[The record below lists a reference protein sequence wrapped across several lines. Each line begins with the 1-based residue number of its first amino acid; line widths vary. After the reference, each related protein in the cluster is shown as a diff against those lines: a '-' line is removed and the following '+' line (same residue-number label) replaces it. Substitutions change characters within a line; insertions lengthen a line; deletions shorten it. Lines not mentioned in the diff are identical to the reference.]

1 MVTLGGH
8 LAGSWMGAGHQKHEA
23 MIRSLDFSATAS
35 PLPSPRE
42 RVVHCLVAQSCLT
55 LRPHALQHTRIP
67 YPSPSLRV
75 CSVSCP
81 LSQWCQP
88 IISSSVISF
97 TSSLLSFPAS
107 VSFQMSQFFQSGG
120 QSIGA
125 SASAS
130 VLPWIFRVNF
140 LSDGLVWSPFSSRD
154 SQEYYPA
161 RQFKSINSWHSAFFM
176 VWLSHP

>member
-1 MVTLGGH
+1 
-8 LAGSWMGAGHQKHEA
+8 MGAGHQKHEA
-23 MIRSLDFSATAS
+23 MIRSLDFSATAF
-35 PLPSPRE
+35 PLSIPQRE
-42 RVVHCLVAQSCLT
+42 GC
-55 LRPHALQHTRIP
+55 
-67 YPSPSLRV
+67 SLFG
-75 CSVSCP
+75 CSVMSDSATPCTAAHQDS
-81 LSQWCQP
+81 LSFTISQSLLNLMSIESVMP
-88 IISSSVISF
+88 GVISSSVISF
-97 TSSLLSFPAS
+97 TSSLVSFPAS
-107 VSFQMSQFFQSGG
+107 GSFQVRQFFQSGG